1 MTSSKLPIPRE
12 EAIEQ
17 LHTVRDFVRWGA
29 SRFNEAGLCFGHG
42 TDNAIDEAVNLTLH
56 ALHLPHHL
64 PAHLFDTAL
73 TTSEK
78 TKVVDLLLRRIDER
92 MPAAYL
98 TRQTTFAGL
107 NFYVDERVLVPR
119 SPIAELIEQGF
130 APWVEHERVN
140 AILDLCTGSACIAIA
155 CAHYFPHAHIDAV
168 DLSPEALEV
177 AEINIRQHG
186 LESRVH
192 ALQADLFGAVA
203 GRKYDIIVSNPPY
216 VDAAEMAVLPAEFR
230 HEPALGLA
238 AGKDGLDCVMRILRE
253 AADYLNP
260 QGILIVEV
268 GVSADALGEACPD
281 LPFLWLDFERGG
293 EGVFLLTREQLPGT

>member
-1 MTSSKLPIPRE
+1 MPLTMRRE

-42 TDNAIDEAVNLTLH
+42 MDNAIDEAVNLTLH

-64 PAHLFDTAL
+64 PAHLFATAL

-78 TKVVDLLLRRIDER
+78 TKVADLLLRRIDER
-92 MPAAYL
+92 VPAAYL
-98 TRQTTFAGL
+98 TQQATFAGL

-119 SPIAELIEQGF
+119 SPIAELIERGF

-177 AEINIRQHG
+177 AEINIRRHG

-192 ALQADLFGAVA
+192 TLQADLFSAVT

-216 VDAAEMAVLPAEFR
+216 VDAAEMAALPAEFR

-260 QGILIVEV
+260 QGILVVEV
-268 GVSADALGEACPD
+268 GISADALSEACPD

-293 EGVFLLTREQLPGT
+293 EGVFLLTRKQLPGA

>member
-1 MTSSKLPIPRE
+1 MSLTIPRE

-17 LHTVRDFVRWGA
+17 LHTVRDFIRWGV

-42 TDNAIDEAVNLTLH
+42 TDNAIDEAVNLILH
-56 ALHLPHHL
+56 TLHLPHHL
-64 PAHLFDTAL
+64 PAHLFNTAL

-78 TKVVDLLLRRIDER
+78 AKVIDMLLRRIDER
-92 MPAAYL
+92 VPAAYL
-98 TRQTTFAGL
+98 TQQAAFAGL

-130 APWVEHERVN
+130 APWVEHDRVN

-155 CAHYFPHAHIDAV
+155 CAHYFPHAQVDAV
-168 DLSPEALEV
+168 DLSPAALEV
-177 AEINIRQHG
+177 AAINIRQHG
-186 LESRVH
+186 LKGRVH

-216 VDAAEMAVLPAEFR
+216 VDAAEMAALPAEFR
-230 HEPALGLA
+230 HEPSLGLA
-238 AGKDGLDCVMRILRE
+238 AGKDGLDCITRILRE

-260 QGILIVEV
+260 QGVLVAEV
-268 GVSADALGEACPD
+268 GASADALTEAFPD
-281 LPFLWLDFERGG
+281 LPFLWLEFERGG
-293 EGVFLLTREQLPGT
+293 EGVFLLTREQLRGV